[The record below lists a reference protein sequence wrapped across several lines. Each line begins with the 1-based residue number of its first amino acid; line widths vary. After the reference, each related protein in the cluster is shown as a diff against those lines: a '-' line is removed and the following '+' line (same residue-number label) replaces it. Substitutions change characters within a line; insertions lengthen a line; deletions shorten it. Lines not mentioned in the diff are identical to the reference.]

1 MCSKFLLKAKVLI
14 RVREREEL
22 LLNVKDYW
30 RWYSLLF
37 VCFFTSLIVK
47 LSCTTCYL
55 LNPTLGPLLTPG
67 KALGVRCSS
76 GDRMASH
83 LGKNISLVVKE
94 LKQE

>member
-1 MCSKFLLKAKVLI
+1 MGKCLRAGILTVLIQGYLALYSVVCSKFLLKAKVLT

-22 LLNVKDYW
+22 VLNIKDYW

-67 KALGVRCSS
+67 KALGV
-76 GDRMASH
+76 
-83 LGKNISLVVKE
+83 
-94 LKQE
+94 